1 MLFLK
6 KQNLVTTC
14 FLCTCIFCISCD
26 SSIWKPNGKEGNV
39 VKVIDGRTVELQ
51 NGLKVQLLGVKGSEL
66 SKKYLVEHVQGKN
79 VVIIR
84 DVNSNT
90 PRETYKKMPKKIK
103 SYLRIKGETLS
114 INGKLLQMD
123 YCKLDLSNCKD
134 SSEVFSQY
142 VKYPHPDRLYR
153 DEELLTKIK
162 PATFQI
168 LHENG
173 SLGTGFF
180 INENGLAVTNNHVL
194 SPQNMDAVCIF
205 FGENGQLDSH
215 NYRNI
220 DRIVLTCAGEK
231 IDFSVFQV
239 RLDQNEKV
247 PYLPLARSKQNDG
260 IRVAK
265 LGCPAGVVSN
275 FQTGTLSNYNT
286 LVDNSGNEYLYITH
300 SCGTNNGD
308 SGGPLVNFYAEVVG
322 INQSIQFN
330 EYLSRLT
337 GSAQKADGIAYAVDA
352 VTIRRLLKENNIE
365 YDK

>member
-1 MLFLK
+1 MMFFKKNLGVIISLFVAYLI
-6 KQNLVTTC
+6 C
-14 FLCTCIFCISCD
+14 SSCGD
-26 SSIWKPNGKEGNV
+26 PWKPNGKESKV
-39 VKVIDGRTVELQ
+39 VKVLDGRSVELQ
-51 NGLKVQLLGVKGSEL
+51 NGLKVQLLGVKESEL
-66 SKKYLVEHVQGKN
+66 SKKYLVEHVEGKT
-79 VVIIR
+79 VVIVR
-84 DVNSNT
+84 DVKSNT

-103 SYLRIKGETLS
+103 AYLRIKGEVLS

-123 YCKLDLSNCKD
+123 YCKLDMSNCKD
-134 SSEVFSQY
+134 SAIVFADY
-142 VKYPHPDRLYR
+142 VKYPHPDKLYK

-168 LHENG
+168 LHSNG

-194 SPQNMDAVCIF
+194 SPKEMDAVCIF
-205 FGENGQLDSH
+205 FGENGQLDTH

-231 IDFSVFQV
+231 IDFTVFQV

-247 PYLPLARSKQNDG
+247 PYLRLARNKQNDG

-286 LVDNSGNEYLYITH
+286 LTDNLGNEYFYITH

-308 SGGPLVNFYAEVVG
+308 SGGPVVNFYAEVVG

-330 EYLSRLT
+330 EYLSRIT

>member
-1 MLFLK
+1 MMFIK
-6 KQNLVTTC
+6 KQIPILIGISIA
-14 FLCTCIFCISCD
+14 CTIYTSCGD
-26 SSIWKPNGKEGNV
+26 SWKPNGKESRVVNV
-39 VKVIDGRTVELQ
+39 KDGRTVELQ
-51 NGLKVQLLGVKGSEL
+51 NGLEVQLLGVKESEL
-66 SKKYLVEHVQGKN
+66 AKVYLQEHVEGKT
-79 VVIIR
+79 VVIVR
-84 DVNSNT
+84 DVKSNT
-90 PRETYKKMPKKIK
+90 PHETYKKMPKKIK
-103 SYLRIKGETLS
+103 AYLKIKGETLS

-123 YCKLDLSNCKD
+123 YCKLDLSNCSD
-134 SSEVFSQY
+134 SADVFSQY
-142 VKYPHPDRLYR
+142 TKYPHPDKLYK

-180 INENGLAVTNNHVL
+180 INEYGLAVTNNHVL
-194 SPQNMDAVCIF
+194 SPENMDAVCIF
-205 FGENGQLDSH
+205 FGDNGQLDTH

-220 DRIVLTCAGEK
+220 DRIILTYANTK
-231 IDFSVFQV
+231 IDFTVFQV

-247 PYLPLARSKQNDG
+247 PYLPLAKTKQNDG

-286 LVDNSGNEYLYITH
+286 LTDNMGNEYYYITH

-308 SGGPLVNFYAEVVG
+308 SGGPVVNFYAEVVG

-352 VTIRRLLKENNIE
+352 VTIRRLLKENKIE